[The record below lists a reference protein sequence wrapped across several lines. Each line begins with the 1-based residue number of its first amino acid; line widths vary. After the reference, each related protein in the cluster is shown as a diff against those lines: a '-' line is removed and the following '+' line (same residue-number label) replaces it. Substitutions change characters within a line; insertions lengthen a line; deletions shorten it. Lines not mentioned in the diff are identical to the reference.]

1 MKNNDSHIR
10 HCVTGSP
17 SKVRSSLWGV
27 PVRAVVCASLAL
39 AALAPVAALQA
50 KDYPSRPVTLIVP
63 NAPGGAIDILGR
75 LLSDQLTKLW
85 GQPVVVMYKPGAN
98 TVVGTD
104 FVARA
109 EPDGYT
115 LGMVVTSHVIN
126 PSLRAALPFDTVK
139 DLTGVSLMA
148 TAQIVISAT
157 PSLPANNIAELIAL
171 AKKEPG
177 KLSYA
182 SPGSGSSMHLA
193 GELLKVTSS
202 IDMLHVPYKGSGPA
216 YPEVISGRVQLLID
230 PLFSSM
236 PHIKAGKLKP
246 LAVTGAERDPSAP
259 NIPTVGETLPGFNV
273 QSMFGL
279 VAPAATP
286 PDIVNKIS
294 ADIAT
299 VLKSPDFKKRLNDI
313 GMVPVGNT
321 PAQFDAYIKT
331 EIAKWAKLVKTTGAI
346 AD

>member
-1 MKNNDSHIR
+1 MKKI
-10 HCVTGSP
+10 
-17 SKVRSSLWGV
+17 
-27 PVRAVVCASLAL
+27 VRALFCTSLAL
-39 AALAPVAALQA
+39 AALAPAVAPQA
-50 KDYPSRPVTLIVP
+50 KDFPSKPVTLIVP

-75 LLSDQLTKLW
+75 LLSDQLAKLW
-85 GQPVVVMYKPGAN
+85 GHPVVVMYKPGAN

-104 FVARA
+104 FVARS
-109 EPDGYT
+109 EPDGHT

-126 PSLRAALPFDTVK
+126 PSLRSALPFDTTK
-139 DLTGVSLMA
+139 DLMGVSLMA

-157 PSLPANNIAELIAL
+157 PSFPANNIAELVAL
-171 AKKEPG
+171 AKKDPG

-193 GELLKVTSS
+193 GELLKVTAS

-216 YPEVISGRVQLLID
+216 YPEVISGRVPLLID

-236 PHIKAGKLKP
+236 PYIKAGRLKA
-246 LAVTGAERDPSAP
+246 LAVTGPQRDPSAP
-259 NIPTVGETLPGFNV
+259 TIPTVGETLPGFDV

-279 VAPAATP
+279 VVPSGTP
-286 PDIVNKIS
+286 PELVKKIS
-294 ADIAT
+294 ADVAT
-299 VLKSPDFKKRLNDI
+299 VLQSPDFKKRLNDI

-321 PAQFDAYIKT
+321 PAEFDAYIKT
-331 EIAKWAKLVKTTGAI
+331 EIAKWAKLVKATGAI

>member
-1 MKNNDSHIR
+1 MTRI
-10 HCVTGSP
+10 
-17 SKVRSSLWGV
+17 
-27 PVRAVVCASLAL
+27 VRALAGTAIAL
-39 AALAPVAALQA
+39 ATLAPAAAVHA
-50 KDYPSRPVTLIVP
+50 KEYPTRPVTLIVP

-75 LLSDQLTKLW
+75 LLSDQLTKRW

-126 PSLRAALPFDTVK
+126 PSLRAALPFDTTK
-139 DLTGVSLMA
+139 DFAGVSLIA

-157 PSLPANNIAELIAL
+157 PSLPADNMAELIAL

-216 YPEVISGRVQLLID
+216 YPEVMSGRVPLLID

-246 LAVTGAERDPSAP
+246 LAVTGAQRDPSAP
-259 NIPTVGETLPGFNV
+259 DIPTVGETLPGFNV

-279 VAPAATP
+279 VAPAGTP
-286 PDIVNKIS
+286 REIVEKVSTDIS
-294 ADIAT
+294 T
-299 VLKSPDFKKRLNDI
+299 VLKSPDFKKRLADI

-321 PAQFDAYIKT
+321 PAEFDAYIKT

>member
-1 MKNNDSHIR
+1 LF
-10 HCVTGSP
+10 CT
-17 SKVRSSLWGV
+17 
-27 PVRAVVCASLAL
+27 AFAL
-39 AALAPVAALQA
+39 AALAPVAAPQA
-50 KDYPSRPVTLIVP
+50 KDYPSRPVILIVP

-126 PSLRAALPFDTVK
+126 PSLRATLPFDTLK

-182 SPGSGSSMHLA
+182 SPGSGSSMHLS
-193 GELLKVTSS
+193 GELLKVTAA

-216 YPEVISGRVQLLID
+216 YPEVISGRVPLLID

-286 PDIVNKIS
+286 PEIVNKVS

-299 VLKSPDFKKRLNDI
+299 VLQSPDFKKRLNDI

-321 PAQFDAYIKT
+321 PAQFNAYIKT

>member
-1 MKNNDSHIR
+1 
-10 HCVTGSP
+10 
-17 SKVRSSLWGV
+17 
-27 PVRAVVCASLAL
+27 
-39 AALAPVAALQA
+39 
-50 KDYPSRPVTLIVP
+50 
-63 NAPGGAIDILGR
+63 
-75 LLSDQLTKLW
+75 
-85 GQPVVVMYKPGAN
+85 
-98 TVVGTD
+98 
-104 FVARA
+104 
-109 EPDGYT
+109 
-115 LGMVVTSHVIN
+115 
-126 PSLRAALPFDTVK
+126 
-139 DLTGVSLMA
+139 MA

-182 SPGSGSSMHLA
+182 SPGSGSSMHLS
-193 GELLKVTSS
+193 GELLKVTAA

-216 YPEVISGRVQLLID
+216 YPEVISGRVPLLID

-286 PDIVNKIS
+286 PEIVNKVS

-299 VLKSPDFKKRLNDI
+299 VLQSPDFKKRLNDI

-321 PAQFDAYIKT
+321 PAQFNAYIKT